1 MAGACTIDDVKAKC
15 AAERKKLGRWDKKGH
30 QGLRELHEL
39 VKTLSL
45 QLDDTE
51 SGDADELLLLPLA
64 DKDDKYILVD
74 GEDGVDIVSI
84 THQTTPKRLGD
95 GTAYAYCLP
104 FASESSLK
112 RMLNALKTT
121 HTGSWSQ

>member
-15 AAERKKLGRWDKKGH
+15 AAERKKLGRWDKKGQ
-30 QGLRELHEL
+30 QGLRELHEII
-39 VKTLSL
+39 KTLSL

-51 SGDADELLLLPLA
+51 SGDAYELLLLPLA

-74 GEDGVDIVSI
+74 GEAGVDIAGI
-84 THQTTPKRLGD
+84 THQTTPKRLDD

-104 FASESSLK
+104 FASGSSLK
-112 RMLNALKTT
+112 NVERAGNNTY
-121 HTGSWSQ
+121 